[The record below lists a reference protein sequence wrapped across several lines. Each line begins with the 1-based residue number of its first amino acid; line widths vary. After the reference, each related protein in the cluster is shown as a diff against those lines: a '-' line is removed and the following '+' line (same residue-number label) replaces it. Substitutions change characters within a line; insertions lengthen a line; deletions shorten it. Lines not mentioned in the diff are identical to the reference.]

1 MADPETANNTLPI
14 GQIQPDPNQPR
25 KYFDAEGLAELT
37 ESIRDKGVLQP
48 VLVRSVTL
56 SLSKGTPDVTLSPSK
71 GTPDVTLSPSKGDT
85 PNVTLSLSKGNIFLI
100 AGERRLKA
108 AEAAGLAEVPAL
120 FVQDERPQEIALIE
134 NSLRQNLTAVE
145 EAEAA
150 GRLVDELGYT
160 QEQVAR
166 VLGKKRTTVSEILS
180 LNRLPAAIRDGK
192 MGTESFSSEG
202 KKVSVPDFPACPRRV
217 LVEIARKKQERG
229 MLTLYEKYKAK
240 GLTSDEVREEA
251 KKERKEKLP
260 AEQVAALIAGADA
273 LRGRL
278 AKLDWDALN
287 SEEQMAIQE
296 AVMALSDAM
305 NALTEGPGDGGGGVV

>member
-1 MADPETANNTLPI
+1 MADQEAATTTLPI
-14 GQIQPDPNQPR
+14 GNIQPDPNQPR
-25 KYFDAEGLAELT
+25 KYFDEEGLAELT
-37 ESIRDKGVLQP
+37 QSIRDKGVLQP
-48 VLVRSVTL
+48 ILVRYEE
-56 SLSKGTPDVTLSPSK
+56 G
-71 GTPDVTLSPSKGDT
+71 GA
-85 PNVTLSLSKGNIFLI
+85 IFLI

-108 AEAAGLAEVPAL
+108 AEAAGLTEVPAL
-120 FVQDERPQEIALIE
+120 FIHDERPQEIALIE

-150 GRLVDELGYT
+150 GRLISELNYT
-160 QEQVAR
+160 PDQVAR

-180 LNRLPAAIRDGK
+180 LNRLPAVIRD
-192 MGTESFSSEG
+192 ECRIN
-202 KKVSVPDFPACPRRV
+202 PACPRRV

-278 AKLDWDALN
+278 ARLDWDALN

-305 NALTEGPGDGGGGVV
+305 NALTEGPAGGAG